1 MIKMKTINTFVDT
14 STVNRILDI
23 EVVKPNDHKWEEDR
37 QYLSKIIKNY
47 VKKGIVQLF
56 VNPSVEREIRNTKKD
71 PQRKNRLLA
80 LFKRLEFTPNHK
92 TVFPIVLSDEHPAT
106 FLSEEEKK
114 TLEELSRDIPS
125 FKKDDVKIFA
135 DAVFNSQIEVL
146 LVPHEEHFLKGRFR
160 NFLENKGLDK
170 KIKVF
175 TPKEFY
181 EYLQKVG
188 K

>member
-1 MIKMKTINTFVDT
+1 MRTVKAFVDT

-23 EVVKPNDHKWEEDR
+23 KVEKPNDRKCEEDR
-37 QYLSKIIKNY
+37 EYLSKIIKNY

-80 LFKRLEFTPNHK
+80 LFKRLDFAPNHK
-92 TVFPIVLSDEHPAT
+92 TVFPIVLSNEHPAT

-114 TLEELSRDIPS
+114 TLEELFGDIPS
-125 FKKDDVKIFA
+125 FRKDEKIFA

-146 LVPHEEHFLKGRFR
+146 LTTDEAHLANDKFR
-160 NFLENKGLDK
+160 NRLKNKGLDK
-170 KIKVF
+170 KVKVF
-175 TPKEFY
+175 TPKEFF
-181 EYLQKVG
+181 EYLQREEN
-188 K
+188 